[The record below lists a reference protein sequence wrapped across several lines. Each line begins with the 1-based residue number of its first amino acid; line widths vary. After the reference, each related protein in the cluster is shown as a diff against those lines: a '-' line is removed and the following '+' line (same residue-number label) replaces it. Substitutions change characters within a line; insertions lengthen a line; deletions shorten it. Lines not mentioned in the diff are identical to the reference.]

1 MESWSYQHSADVH
14 DLHCPEIGTSLG
26 GAICHLLCQL
36 ELLFH
41 WLRSCVS
48 YHPVWL
54 P

>member
-1 MESWSYQHSADVH
+1 MEPCADVH

-26 GAICHLLCQL
+26 GAIKFCHLLCQL
-36 ELLFH
+36 NSLFH
-41 WLRSCVS
+41 WLGSCVS